1 MSSSLGGSSM
11 AASSKSR
18 APPQSRVKRAP
29 GQSVMKGSKVG
40 PSTKMS
46 MAGRAKGVPGG
57 EHAAPLVIV
66 RDEMGNDV
74 TPKSLLG
81 SSAQLQPFNPAMEET
96 GGSTEQ
102 SSSLEMS
109 KNGVGL
115 NSSMGSVDGGGDSL
129 LGRTSEK
136 IDEDTV
142 VAEQGDA
149 FEAKEAPEAQEEA
162 VVVRLSEAQL
172 DEPVVME
179 LRETDTFWLLE
190 LAGTC
195 VAMDSP
201 AAPIVSAQ
209 NAAYEALL
217 KARGDMADMFTS
229 SSAQTFNDDTK
240 QKEVQTTP
248 LPVAEMGTQATIWDI
263 WDAQNGSETE
273 GDRRPTAVG
282 AAEGAAADAEAP
294 PPASHAGS
302 GMLGASGGGSSFSA
316 SASGAHGMS
325 SSFTEPG
332 ASAAASVGPAAGPPS
347 VSPAPSGGGG
357 APAEVDLANG
367 DVKGLRGLPA
377 ALRVLERMVTQNSF
391 QMQHLAYRNIAPN
404 GTALCATPPTA
415 PPDLK
420 HLWGFRCEDT
430 RGRNVSGL
438 EWNPANPDLLAVSY
452 GQFDFSEQRDGLILF
467 WTLKNPA
474 MPDKVIHTPCG
485 VTSIAFSAAHPN
497 LLAAGMYDG
506 TVCIFDIRKETSK
519 PSVESG
525 HTTGKHTDPV
535 WQLKWVDHG
544 PERGEA
550 LVSIS
555 TDGRVTQWNMKKGLE
570 HADLM
575 VLKRVAAPSR
585 QGDAKAGSEGII
597 SRRASGLCF
606 DFCIKD
612 STMYV
617 AGTEDGHIHKCSVS
631 YNEQHLENYFGHSGP
646 VYKLRWSPFDANTFL
661 SASADWS
668 VKLWNQERPNA
679 VFTFQSTT
687 DYVADICWSPT
698 NATVFASVTGDGLVE
713 VWDVSANTL
722 DPLKSVATG
731 KPRSCVAFAKTS
743 PILVTGDNDGT
754 VDVYQLVGSLAEENH
769 RTAQEQA
776 AAIERV
782 TMASNK

>member
-1 MSSSLGGSSM
+1 M
-11 AASSKSR
+11 ASKSR

-29 GQSVMKGSKVG
+29 GQSVMKSSKGG

-57 EHAAPLVIV
+57 ENTAPLVIV
-66 RDEMGNDV
+66 RDDMGNDV

-81 SSAQLQPFNPAMEET
+81 SAALNPFNPALEET
-96 GGSTEQ
+96 VGSTEH
-102 SSSLEMS
+102 SSSLEAS
-109 KNGVGL
+109 GKNAVGL

-129 LGRTSEK
+129 LGRTTEK

-142 VAEQGDA
+142 VAEEGDA
-149 FEAKEAPEAQEEA
+149 FEAKEALETQEAEVA
-162 VVVRLSEAQL
+162 LSEEQL
-172 DEPVVME
+172 NEPVVME
-179 LRETDTFWLLE
+179 LRETETFWLLE

-229 SSAQTFNDDTK
+229 NSAQTFNDDTK
-240 QKEVQTTP
+240 QKEVQTQP
-248 LPVAEMGTQATIWDI
+248 LPMAETGTQATIWDI
-263 WDAQNGSETE
+263 WDAQHGSETE
-273 GDRRPTAVG
+273 AERRPSSAAVG
-282 AAEGAAADAEAP
+282 TGTGTDTDAP
-294 PPASHAGS
+294 PPAGGGGS
-302 GMLGASGGGSSFSA
+302 GAFEASGGGSSFSA
-316 SASGAHGMS
+316 SASGAQGMS

-332 ASAAASVGPAAGPPS
+332 ASAAASVGTGDGAAS
-347 VSPAPSGGGG
+347 ASAASPAPGDG
-357 APAEVDLANG
+357 AAPVVDLAEG

-391 QMQHLAYRNIAPN
+391 HAQHLAYRNIAPN
-404 GTALCATPPTA
+404 GTALQATPPSA

-420 HLWGFRCEDT
+420 HLWGFRCESSQ
-430 RGRNVSGL
+430 GRNVSGL

-452 GQFDFSEQRDGLILF
+452 GQFDFTDQRDGLILF

-474 MPDKVIHTPCG
+474 MPDKTIHTPCG
-485 VTSIAFSAAHPN
+485 VTAIAFSAAHPN

-506 TVCIFDIRKETSK
+506 TVCIFDIRKDTSK
-519 PSVESG
+519 PAVESG

-575 VLKRVAAPSR
+575 VLKRVTAPNR

-606 DFCIKD
+606 DFCVKD

-668 VKLWNQERPNA
+668 VKMWNQERPNA

-722 DPLKSVATG
+722 DPLKSVSTG

-769 RTAQEQA
+769 RTAAEQQ
-776 AAIERV
+776 AAIEKV
-782 TMASNK
+782 TSVKAPS

>member
-1 MSSSLGGSSM
+1 MRARPQATMSSSLGGSSM

-102 SSSLEMS
+102 SSSLETS

-149 FEAKEAPEAQEEA
+149 FEAKEAPEAQEEP

-240 QKEVQTTP
+240 QKEVQTAP

-273 GDRRPTAVG
+273 GDRRPTSVG
-282 AAEGAAADAEAP
+282 AAAAADAEAP
-294 PPASHAGS
+294 PPASHGGS

-332 ASAAASVGPAAGPPS
+332 ASAAASVGPGAGPPS

-452 GQFDFSEQRDGLILF
+452 GQFDFSEQRDG
-467 WTLKNPA
+467 
-474 MPDKVIHTPCG
+474 
-485 VTSIAFSAAHPN
+485 
-497 LLAAGMYDG
+497 
-506 TVCIFDIRKETSK
+506 
-519 PSVESG
+519 
-525 HTTGKHTDPV
+525 
-535 WQLKWVDHG
+535 
-544 PERGEA
+544 
-550 LVSIS
+550 
-555 TDGRVTQWNMKKGLE
+555 
-570 HADLM
+570 
-575 VLKRVAAPSR
+575 
-585 QGDAKAGSEGII
+585 
-597 SRRASGLCF
+597 
-606 DFCIKD
+606 
-612 STMYV
+612 
-617 AGTEDGHIHKCSVS
+617 
-631 YNEQHLENYFGHSGP
+631 
-646 VYKLRWSPFDANTFL
+646 
-661 SASADWS
+661 
-668 VKLWNQERPNA
+668 
-679 VFTFQSTT
+679 
-687 DYVADICWSPT
+687 
-698 NATVFASVTGDGLVE
+698 
-713 VWDVSANTL
+713 
-722 DPLKSVATG
+722 
-731 KPRSCVAFAKTS
+731 
-743 PILVTGDNDGT
+743 
-754 VDVYQLVGSLAEENH
+754 
-769 RTAQEQA
+769 A
-776 AAIERV
+776 AA
-782 TMASNK
+782 

>member
-11 AASSKSR
+11 AASGKSR
-18 APPQSRVKRAP
+18 APPQSRAKRGP
-29 GQSVMKGSKVG
+29 GQSVMKGSKGG

-81 SSAQLQPFNPAMEET
+81 SAAQLHPFNPAMEEA

-102 SSSLEMS
+102 SSSLEAS
-109 KNGVGL
+109 KNAVGL

-129 LGRTSEK
+129 LGRTNEK

-162 VVVRLSEAQL
+162 VVVRLSAAQL
-172 DEPVVME
+172 EEPVVME

-273 GDRRPTAVG
+273 ADRDRRSSSVG

-294 PPASHAGS
+294 PPASHGGS
-302 GMLGASGGGSSFSA
+302 GVMGASGGGSSFSA
-316 SASGAHGMS
+316 SASGAAGMS

-332 ASAAASVGPAAGPPS
+332 ASAAASVGAGEG
-347 VSPAPSGGGG
+347 APSAASPLHGGE
-357 APAEVDLANG
+357 AAEVDLVNG
-367 DVKGLRGLPA
+367 DVKGLKGLPA

-391 QMQHLAYRNIAPN
+391 QTQHLAYRNIAPN

-438 EWNPANPDLLAVSY
+438 EWNPANTDLLAVSY
-452 GQFDFSEQRDGLILF
+452 GQFDFSDQRDGLILF

-506 TVCIFDIRKETSK
+506 TVCIFDIRKDTSK
-519 PSVESG
+519 PTLESG

-535 WQLKWVDHG
+535 WQVKWVDHG

-555 TDGRVTQWNMKKGLE
+555 TDGRVTQWSMKKGLE

-575 VLKRVAAPSR
+575 VLKRVTAPNV
-585 QGDAKAGSEGII
+585 QEEAGII

-606 DFCIKD
+606 DFCVTD

-687 DYVADICWSPT
+687 DYVSDICWSPT

-776 AAIERV
+776 AAIEKV

>member
-1 MSSSLGGSSM
+1 MSSIGGSSM
-11 AASSKSR
+11 AASGKSR
-18 APPQSRVKRAP
+18 APPQSRAKRGP
-29 GQSVMKGSKVG
+29 GQSVMKGSKGG

-66 RDEMGNDV
+66 RDDLGNDV

-81 SSAQLQPFNPAMEET
+81 SAAELHPFNPAMEET
-96 GGSTEQ
+96 GGSNEQ
-102 SSSLEMS
+102 SSSLEAS
-109 KNGVGL
+109 KNAVGL

-129 LGRTSEK
+129 LGRTNEK

-162 VVVRLSEAQL
+162 VVVRLSATQL
-172 DEPVVME
+172 EEPVVME
-179 LRETDTFWLLE
+179 LRETETFWLLE

-273 GDRRPTAVG
+273 ADRDRRSSSVG

-294 PPASHAGS
+294 PPASHGGS
-302 GMLGASGGGSSFSA
+302 GVMGASGGGSSFSA
-316 SASGAHGMS
+316 SASGAAGMS

-332 ASAAASVGPAAGPPS
+332 ASAAASVGAGEG
-347 VSPAPSGGGG
+347 APSAASPLHGGE
-357 APAEVDLANG
+357 AAEVDLVNG
-367 DVKGLRGLPA
+367 DVKGLKGLPA

-391 QMQHLAYRNIAPN
+391 QTQHLAYRNIAPN

-438 EWNPANPDLLAVSY
+438 EWNPANTDLLAVSY
-452 GQFDFSEQRDGLILF
+452 GQFDFSDQRDGLILF

-506 TVCIFDIRKETSK
+506 TVCIFDIRKDTSK
-519 PSVESG
+519 PTLESG

-535 WQLKWVDHG
+535 WQVKWVDHG

-555 TDGRVTQWNMKKGLE
+555 TDGRVTQWSMKKGLE

-575 VLKRVAAPSR
+575 VLKRVTAPNV
-585 QGDAKAGSEGII
+585 QEEAGII

-606 DFCIKD
+606 DFCVTD

-687 DYVADICWSPT
+687 DYVSDICWSPT

-776 AAIERV
+776 AAIEKV

>member
-57 EHAAPLVIV
+57 EHSAPLVIV

-102 SSSLEMS
+102 SSSLETS

-149 FEAKEAPEAQEEA
+149 FEAKEAPEAQEEP

-240 QKEVQTTP
+240 QKEVQTAP

-273 GDRRPTAVG
+273 GDRRPTSVG
-282 AAEGAAADAEAP
+282 AAAAADAEAP
-294 PPASHAGS
+294 PPASHGGS

-332 ASAAASVGPAAGPPS
+332 ASAAASVGPGAGPPS
-347 VSPAPSGGGG
+347 VSPAPSGGG
-357 APAEVDLANG
+357 APPPGWTSRMATSRGCAGCLPRCACSNG
-367 DVKGLRGLPA
+367 WSR
-377 ALRVLERMVTQNSF
+377 R
-391 QMQHLAYRNIAPN
+391 
-404 GTALCATPPTA
+404 TASRCSTSPTA
-415 PPDLK
+415 TSRPTARPCARRRPPRRPTSSTC
-420 HLWGFRCEDT
+420 GASGART
-430 RGRNVSGL
+430 RGG
-438 EWNPANPDLLAVSY
+438 A
-452 GQFDFSEQRDGLILF
+452 
-467 WTLKNPA
+467 
-474 MPDKVIHTPCG
+474 
-485 VTSIAFSAAHPN
+485 
-497 LLAAGMYDG
+497 
-506 TVCIFDIRKETSK
+506 
-519 PSVESG
+519 
-525 HTTGKHTDPV
+525 
-535 WQLKWVDHG
+535 
-544 PERGEA
+544 
-550 LVSIS
+550 
-555 TDGRVTQWNMKKGLE
+555 
-570 HADLM
+570 
-575 VLKRVAAPSR
+575 
-585 QGDAKAGSEGII
+585 
-597 SRRASGLCF
+597 
-606 DFCIKD
+606 
-612 STMYV
+612 
-617 AGTEDGHIHKCSVS
+617 
-631 YNEQHLENYFGHSGP
+631 
-646 VYKLRWSPFDANTFL
+646 
-661 SASADWS
+661 
-668 VKLWNQERPNA
+668 
-679 VFTFQSTT
+679 
-687 DYVADICWSPT
+687 
-698 NATVFASVTGDGLVE
+698 
-713 VWDVSANTL
+713 
-722 DPLKSVATG
+722 
-731 KPRSCVAFAKTS
+731 TS
-743 PILVTGDNDGT
+743 PGSSGT
-754 VDVYQLVGSLAEENH
+754 RPTPTCS
-769 RTAQEQA
+769 R
-776 AAIERV
+776 
-782 TMASNK
+782 

>member
-1 MSSSLGGSSM
+1 MSSIGGSSM
-11 AASSKSR
+11 AASGKSR
-18 APPQSRVKRAP
+18 APPQSRAKRGP
-29 GQSVMKGSKVG
+29 GQSVMKGSKGG

-66 RDEMGNDV
+66 RDDLGNDV

-81 SSAQLQPFNPAMEET
+81 SAAELHPFNPAMEET
-96 GGSTEQ
+96 GGSNEQ
-102 SSSLEMS
+102 SSSLEAS
-109 KNGVGL
+109 KNAVGL

-129 LGRTSEK
+129 LGRTNEK

-162 VVVRLSEAQL
+162 VVVRLSATQL
-172 DEPVVME
+172 EEPVVME
-179 LRETDTFWLLE
+179 LRETETFWLLE

-273 GDRRPTAVG
+273 ADRDRRSSSVG

-294 PPASHAGS
+294 PPASHGGS
-302 GMLGASGGGSSFSA
+302 GVMGASGGGSSFSA
-316 SASGAHGMS
+316 SASGAAGMS

-332 ASAAASVGPAAGPPS
+332 ASAAASVGAGEG
-347 VSPAPSGGGG
+347 APSAASPLHGGE
-357 APAEVDLANG
+357 AAEVDLVNG
-367 DVKGLRGLPA
+367 DVKGLKGLPA

-391 QMQHLAYRNIAPN
+391 QTQHLAYRNIAPN

-438 EWNPANPDLLAVSY
+438 EWNPANTDLLAVSY
-452 GQFDFSEQRDGLILF
+452 GQFDFSDQRDGLILF

-506 TVCIFDIRKETSK
+506 TVCIFDIRKDTSK
-519 PSVESG
+519 PTLESG

-535 WQLKWVDHG
+535 WQVKWVDHG

-555 TDGRVTQWNMKKGLE
+555 TDGRVTQWSMKKGLE

-575 VLKRVAAPSR
+575 VLKRVTAPNV
-585 QGDAKAGSEGII
+585 QEEAGII

-606 DFCIKD
+606 DFCVTD

-668 VKLWNQERPNA
+668 VKLWNQERPNS

-776 AAIERV
+776 AAIEKV